1 MILPRTINLSPR
13 TTTTTTKPGQ
23 RIIRCLSHAVSV
35 NNVFHMYSCWC
46 ENARVTA
53 VLKRVH
59 IQRGPLTRGRGVRH
73 ELICR
78 SLWWGRRLLFFRFRR
93 RKRARRTCG
102 CHQKDFFYFLKTTTQ
117 GRLKHN
123 TERVSRGRLK
133 IGQRRRQHTHTLK
146 TTHTNRAGAAIVTP
160 YDCTWGDR
168 RGFFIKVS
176 KQERNNLRHR
186 YTPWKIWSAN
196 IYTKTST

>member
-1 MILPRTINLSPR
+1 MGDVFHPRSVALHSTMFAEVASQRTDNWQSASEADRLKLEDLMILPRTINLSPT

-46 ENARVTA
+46 EHARVTA

-102 CHQKDFFYFLKTTTQ
+102 CHQKDFFLFFKNHHTRTSQTQ
-117 GRLKHN
+117 HR
-123 TERVSRGRLK
+123 E
-133 IGQRRRQHTHTLK
+133 
-146 TTHTNRAGAAIVTP
+146 
-160 YDCTWGDR
+160 
-168 RGFFIKVS
+168 GFS
-176 KQERNNLRHR
+176 
-186 YTPWKIWSAN
+186 WSA
-196 IYTKTST
+196 